1 MPRTMTSIPAHGY
14 FYRNSQGKSSGN
26 YCAFVRRL
34 LQVGY
39 ACPDPLT
46 QAFWYAGNM
55 KTVVAVSALVRK
67 EDQYLF
73 IKQNKKGGAY
83 PNTIHIPG
91 GRLELNETPEE
102 GVKREVE
109 EETGVQIRN
118 LQPVDFAWDTF
129 EYKGEM
135 TQFVFLRFSADW
147 ASGEALPSSDAQEVM
162 WIKKSELAKQNHNP
176 PSLSL
181 LKKIGLI

>member
-1 MPRTMTSIPAHGY
+1 VLRRHHNIRGASPRAIIVLL
-14 FYRNSQGKSSGN
+14 Q
-26 YCAFVRRL
+26 RL

-102 GVKREVE
+102 S
-109 EETGVQIRN
+109 
-118 LQPVDFAWDTF
+118 A
-129 EYKGEM
+129 KGK
-135 TQFVFLRFSADW
+135 S
-147 ASGEALPSSDAQEVM
+147 
-162 WIKKSELAKQNHNP
+162 KKKQV
-176 PSLSL
+176 S
-181 LKKIGLI
+181 K